1 MFTSASKDSFYLVP
15 ALVMGAKVGNAVTM
29 GTCYNSNSYLF
40 PTLFAATAIG
50 VCNFIAKFLTIIAPI
65 LAQQDQPLPMVV
77 FAAVSIGSLA
87 LVQFLEVPKS
97 GNPDELL
104 VDEGASILNVKESK
118 FIRAEL
124 KEERLDQSTDASSN
138 ASYSI

>member
-1 MFTSASKDSFYLVP
+1 
-15 ALVMGAKVGNAVTM
+15 
-29 GTCYNSNSYLF
+29 
-40 PTLFAATAIG
+40 
-50 VCNFIAKFLTIIAPI
+50 
-65 LAQQDQPLPMVV
+65 MVV

-118 FIRAEL
+118 LIRAEL
-124 KEERLDQSTDASSN
+124 KEERFDQSTDASSN

>member
-1 MFTSASKDSFYLVP
+1 MFTSASKDSSYLVP

-65 LAQQDQPLPMVV
+65 LAQQD
-77 FAAVSIGSLA
+77 
-87 LVQFLEVPKS
+87 
-97 GNPDELL
+97 
-104 VDEGASILNVKESK
+104 
-118 FIRAEL
+118 
-124 KEERLDQSTDASSN
+124 
-138 ASYSI
+138 